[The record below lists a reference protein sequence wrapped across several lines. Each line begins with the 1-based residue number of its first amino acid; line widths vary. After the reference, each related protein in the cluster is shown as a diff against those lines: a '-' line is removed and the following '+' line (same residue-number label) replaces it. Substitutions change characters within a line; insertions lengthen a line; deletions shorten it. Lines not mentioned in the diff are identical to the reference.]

1 MWLYVSIAAI
11 VLVIVLLVILSN
23 KKDEINSL
31 NRKFNQQIQENEKI
45 LSNKKDEIND
55 LNRKLNQQIQEN
67 EKKTSENEKLIH
79 DNKEFTL
86 FYDLSNLY
94 HNNTSPQKQFLI
106 DIKNILNFDDYERAK
121 EIILL
126 KNRIAFLE
134 STQSNLTA
142 IPYMAQIMAD
152 YETYGIQHLA
162 NELNWGR
169 DVRRL
174 KKVKSITEIRE
185 EAREIAEQNREAQY
199 QLAYLIELYPVLQ
212 EVIDCEFNQLPIIEV
227 SDLSNYDHTL
237 DYLSKEEYDS
247 LSVTERNQLALDRYI
262 KSRKKSKWQIG
273 RDYELYIG
281 YRYEKQGLKVDY
293 YGSYMGLEDLGRDLI
308 VEENEKTHI
317 IQCKYWSKDKKI
329 HEKHITQ
336 LYGTVAS
343 YCFEHG
349 LPKKHVDGVL
359 ITNIQLS
366 PTAKKMAKY
375 LDIRFEEN
383 VPLGN
388 YPRIKCN
395 LGKDEF
401 GLTTKI
407 YHLPFDQQ
415 YDKVK
420 INQNGEFMAT
430 TVEEAEKAGFRRAY
444 KWYGN

>member
-1 MWLYVSIAAI
+1 MWLYGLII
-11 VLVIVLLVILSN
+11 TTVIILIILLIYLIKCN
-23 KKDEINSL
+23 NDKRFL
-31 NRKFNQQIQENEKI
+31 NEKI
-45 LSNKKDEIND
+45 
-55 LNRKLNQQIQEN
+55 RNQ
-67 EKKTSENEKLIH
+67 KTENEKLTKM
-79 DNKEFTL
+79 NQELNESNYEYAQFL
-86 FYDLSNLY
+86 ALSNLY
-94 HNNTSPQKQFLI
+94 HDNIPPQKQFLE
-106 DIKNILNFDDYERAK
+106 DIRNILNADSFVTSK

-162 NELNWGR
+162 NELNWGH
-169 DVRRL
+169 DIRRL
-174 KKVKSITEIRE
+174 KKVKAISEIRE
-185 EAREIAEQNREAQY
+185 EARVIAEQNREAQY
-199 QLAYLIELYPVLQ
+199 QLAYLIELFPSLQ
-212 EVIDCEFNQLPIIEV
+212 EVIDCEFKQLPIIEV
-227 SDLSNYDHTL
+227 SELSNYDHTL
-237 DYLSKEEYDS
+237 DYLSKEEYES

-308 VEENEKTHI
+308 VKDNETTHI
-317 IQCKYWSKDKKI
+317 IQCKYWSKEKQI

-343 YCFEHG
+343 YCFEHN
-349 LPKKHVDGVL
+349 LPKKKVDGIL

-366 PTAKKMAKY
+366 PTAKKMAEYLGIKY
-375 LDIRFEEN
+375 EEN
-383 VPLGN
+383 VSIGN

-395 LGKDEF
+395 LGKDDI
-401 GLTTKI
+401 GRITKI

-420 INQNGEFMAT
+420 INQNGEFMAF
-430 TVEEAEKAGFRRAY
+430 TVDEAEKAGFRRAY